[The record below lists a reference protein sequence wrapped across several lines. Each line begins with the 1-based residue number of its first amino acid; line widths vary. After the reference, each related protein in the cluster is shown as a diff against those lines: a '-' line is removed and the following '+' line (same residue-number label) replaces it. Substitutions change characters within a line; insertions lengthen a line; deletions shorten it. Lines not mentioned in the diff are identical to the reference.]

1 MAKRSERAVQ
11 DDQPPLGRGK
21 HRFAPDAEPDR
32 RVLPERPPRE
42 VDNEIVAELLGGD
55 PAKLVSVAGSQPAI
69 EPAALSS
76 TSQIEGDFVDSKSS
90 GVVSEQPPAQ
100 IGSRALIEIAAPT
113 PADEKGAPLDRR
125 GTVDASFEAFVARWK
140 HALRKGQLK
149 MCEALFHKTYALGRT
164 DCETSYSE
172 LARLTGLTLRQCFNI
187 MSQLESLKFVERTRL
202 RAGGGKKD
210 QGSKII
216 FYLFPKN

>member
-1 MAKRSERAVQ
+1 MAKSGERAVK
-11 DDQPPLGRGK
+11 DNKPALGRGR

-55 PAKLVSVAGSQPAI
+55 PAKLISIASSESTF
-69 EPAALSS
+69 EPAAMSS
-76 TSQIEGDFVDSKSS
+76 PSETEDDSASINTGDIVKEPSPVQSN
-90 GVVSEQPPAQ
+90 
-100 IGSRALIEIAAPT
+100 RALIAVASSTVAEG
-113 PADEKGAPLDRR
+113 KGLLLDRR
-125 GTVDASFEAFVARWK
+125 ATVDASFEAFVARWK

-149 MCEALFHKTYALGRT
+149 MCEVLFHKTYALGRT

-172 LARLTGLTLRQCFNI
+172 LARLTGLTMRQCFNI
-187 MSQLESLKFVERTRL
+187 MSQLEALKFVERTKIS
-202 RAGGGKKD
+202 GGGKRKD
-210 QGSKII
+210 QGSRIL